1 MEVKMGNKIPDT
13 HAMDLIMALSLEVLK
28 GNPISDKCYKASK
41 VVAVAADRA
50 MRKYKLRIDELVI
63 VLLFNLVSAVSAG
76 KLNGDTS
83 RAVEYWENL
92 PGVVFGEEEE
102 ETTCH

>member
-1 MEVKMGNKIPDT
+1 MGNKEPDIR
-13 HAMDLIMALSLEVLK
+13 AIDVIMSLSLGVLK
-28 GNPISDKCYKASK
+28 HNPPSKNVYKAAE
-41 VVAVAADRA
+41 VVSIAADKA
-50 MRKYKLRIDELVI
+50 MMKYNLDIDEMVI
-63 VLLFNLVSAVSAG
+63 ALLSNLVSAVSVG